1 MLGVPGTV
9 LSDEMRQWYREVQP
23 AGFIL
28 FGRNVESPAQLRTLI
43 DDLRSTSYHDEP
55 IIAVDE
61 EGGRVS
67 RLRSILDHPLP
78 SPGEI
83 AKHGN
88 KPGHFTQLGILT
100 ADLLRLFGFNFDCAP
115 VLDRSLG
122 SDAAD
127 GVLRQRCFG
136 DNSQDIISHAGL
148 FLRSLHKG
156 NIHGCGKH
164 FPTYTGAAEDPHHG
178 LPTIRGDVPALMAG
192 DAAPF
197 VAMLHDLR
205 AVMTAHAWFPDIDPD
220 SPNLPGSLS
229 ENVIHKWLRNQL
241 GFEGLVLTDDL
252 DMAGAQ
258 AGRSVAEA
266 AKSAIE
272 VGSDIVLIC
281 HQLENVPD
289 VVNAIA
295 ELPQNILSQ
304 SLERVEKFRRKLKSP
319 RAFSDQQ
326 LTNLNKRIFDLRVQV
341 FGSEAAALNHNY
353 DAKATN
359 VEAY

>member
-1 MLGVPGTV
+1 MLGVPSTI
-9 LSDEMRQWYREVQP
+9 LSDEMREWYRDLQP

-28 FGRNVESPAQLRTLI
+28 FARNIESPAQLRSLI

-67 RLRSILDHPLP
+67 RLRSILDQPLP

-83 AKHGN
+83 TRHSN

-100 ADLLRLFGFNFDCAP
+100 AELLRLFGFNFNCAP

-122 SDAAD
+122 SDAKD

-148 FLRSLHKG
+148 FLRSLHKS
-156 NIHGCGKH
+156 NLHGCGKH

-178 LPTIRGDVPALMAG
+178 LPSIRGDVPTLMAG

-197 VAMLHDLR
+197 VAMLPDMP
-205 AVMTAHAWFPDIDPD
+205 AVMTAHAWFPSIDPD
-220 SPNLPGSLS
+220 TRNLPASLS
-229 ENVIHKWLRNQL
+229 KNVIHQWLRNQL
-241 GFEGLVLTDDL
+241 GYEGLVLTDDL

-272 VGSDIVLIC
+272 VGSDIVLVC
-281 HQLENVPD
+281 HHLENVPD
-289 VVNAIA
+289 VIRAIG
-295 ELPQNILSQ
+295 ELPHHVLSQ
-304 SLERVEKFRRKLKSP
+304 TLEHVEKFRRKLKPP
-319 RAFSDQQ
+319 RAFSDPQF
-326 LTNLNKRIFDLRVQV
+326 TTLNQRILDFRIQV
-341 FGSEAAALNHNY
+341 FGSKDAALNHDY
-353 DAKATN
+353 DAQAST

>member
-1 MLGVPGTV
+1 MLGVPGAT
-9 LSDEMRQWYREVQP
+9 LSDEMREWYRDIQP

-28 FGRNVESPAQLRTLI
+28 FGRNVESPTQLRSLI
-43 DDLRSTSYHDEP
+43 DNLRSTSRNDEP
-55 IIAVDE
+55 IIAIDE

-88 KPGHFTQLGILT
+88 KPGHFSQLGILT

-136 DNSQDIISHAGL
+136 DNTQDIISHAGL
-148 FLRSLHKG
+148 FLRSLRKG

-164 FPTYTGAAEDPHHG
+164 FPTYTGAAEDPHNG
-178 LPTIRGDVPALMAG
+178 LPTIPGDVPILMAG
-192 DAAPF
+192 YAAPF
-197 VAMLHDLR
+197 VAMLPDMP
-205 AVMTAHAWFPDIDPD
+205 AVMTAHAWFPGIDPET
-220 SPNLPGSLS
+220 PGLPASLS

-272 VGSDIVLIC
+272 VGSDIVLVC

-289 VVNAIA
+289 VVKAIG
-295 ELPQNILSQ
+295 ELPHNVLSQ
-304 SLERVEKFRRKLKSP
+304 GLERVEKFRRKLKSP

-326 LTNLNKRIFDLRVQV
+326 LAKLNQRILDFRISV
-341 FGSEAAALNHNY
+341 FGSKDAALKHDY
-353 DAKATN
+353 DAQATN

>member
-1 MLGVPGTV
+1 MLGVPGTS
-9 LSDEMRQWYREVQP
+9 LSDETRQWYRDLQP

-28 FGRNVESPAQLRTLI
+28 FGRNVESPVQLRNLI
-43 DDLRSTSYHDEP
+43 DDLRATAHHDEP

-83 AKHGN
+83 AAHTN

-100 ADLLRLFGFNFDCAP
+100 AELLRLFGFNFDCAP

-136 DNSQDIISHAGL
+136 DNTQDIISHAGL
-148 FLRSLHKG
+148 FSRSLRKG
-156 NIHGCGKH
+156 NIRACGKH

-178 LPTIRGDVPALMAG
+178 LPTIHGDVRSLMSG

-197 VAMLHDLR
+197 VAMLPDLP
-205 AVMTAHAWFPDIDPD
+205 AVMTAHAWFPGIDPD
-220 SPNLPGSLS
+220 SPNLPASLS
-229 ENVIHKWLRNQL
+229 KNVIHHWLRNQL
-241 GFEGLVLTDDL
+241 GYDGLVLTDDL

-258 AGRSVAEA
+258 AERSVAEA

-281 HQLENVPD
+281 HQPENVPA
-289 VVNAIA
+289 VISAIE
-295 ELPQNILSQ
+295 ELPRHILSQ
-304 SLERVEKFRRKLKSP
+304 SLERLGKFRRKLKPPRPFSP
-319 RAFSDQQ
+319 QQ
-326 LTNLNKRIFDLRVQV
+326 LTTLNQRILDLRIQV
-341 FGSEAAALNHNY
+341 FGSEAAALNHDY
-353 DAKATN
+353 DAKATS